1 MAFYL
6 MLYPVIIAVRVSIWL
21 FVSMFYVLGF
31 LFALPFTILA
41 EIGKTEQSK

>member
-1 MAFYL
+1 MVLYA
-6 MLYPVIIAVRVSIWL
+6 MLFPLLIAVRVSIWL
-21 FVSMFYVLGF
+21 FLSMFYFMGF